1 MTLPWLKTVS
11 LDNFIF
17 LHAPQVIKQRM
28 QTGQFTSASGAVR
41 FIASKEGFKGFYAVW
56 SSPFLPFNFF
66 FWTNS
71 IPHVC
76 NDMLNVSLVLIF
88 EITGIW
94 IFFVEGFTLWC
105 YSILH
110 LWADSNRLY
119 ACGKFSSSIFM
130 CFRDTFVLVFFFAWH
145 KFPFLFSFY
154 IFEPENTLGFLPIH
168 WNWKV
173 K

>member
-1 MTLPWLKTVS
+1 MIVS
-11 LDNFIF
+11 ICFCINYLILHKLFF
-17 LHAPQVIKQRM
+17 LLLILFNNISIH
-28 QTGQFTSASGAVR
+28 F
-41 FIASKEGFKGFYAVW
+41 
-56 SSPFLPFNFF
+56 FLSFFF

-88 EITGIW
+88 EITGVW